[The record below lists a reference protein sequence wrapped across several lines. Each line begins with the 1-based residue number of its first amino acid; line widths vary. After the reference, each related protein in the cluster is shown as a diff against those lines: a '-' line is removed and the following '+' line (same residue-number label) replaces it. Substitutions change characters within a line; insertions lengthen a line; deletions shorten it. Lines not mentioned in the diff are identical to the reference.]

1 MLDAVEKAIHEELRW
16 PRSIVERIEAA
27 RPGTGLQW
35 AADRI
40 IHWIEATKPEGYE
53 ELIRLAGTAKDADL
67 RSLDAAALAEESRR
81 IWYLWQKDVY
91 PQRSVARLYEALT
104 ELATG
109 NRKGYIDSLATGVF
123 IAASKGNFTDEMLRH
138 MYESVDKLVSG
149 PEKAEG

>member
-1 MLDAVEKAIHEELRW
+1 MFDAVEKAIHEELRW

-40 IHWIEATKPEGYE
+40 IHWIEATTPDGYE
-53 ELIRLAGTAKDADL
+53 ELARLAGSAKDTDP
-67 RSLDAAALAEESRR
+67 RSLDAVALAEEARR
-81 IWYLWQKDVY
+81 IWYLWLRDVY
-91 PQRSVARLYEALT
+91 PQRFVARLYEALT

-109 NRKGYIDSLATGVF
+109 NHKGYIDSLATGVF
-123 IAASKGNFTDEMLRH
+123 VAASKENFTDEMLRDL
-138 MYESVDKLVSG
+138 YESVDRLVSG

>member
-1 MLDAVEKAIHEELRW
+1 MERAVHEELRW
-16 PRSIVERIEAA
+16 PRSIVERVEAA

-40 IHWIEATKPEGYE
+40 IHWIEATKPDGYE
-53 ELIRLAGTAKDADL
+53 ELTRLAGTAKDADL
-67 RSLDAAALAEESRR
+67 RLLDAAALAEESRR
-81 IWYLWQKDVY
+81 IWYLWLNDVY

-123 IAASKGNFTDEMLRH
+123 IAASNESFTDEMLRN
-138 MYESVDKLVSG
+138 MYQSTDELVSG
-149 PEKAEG
+149 PKMAEE